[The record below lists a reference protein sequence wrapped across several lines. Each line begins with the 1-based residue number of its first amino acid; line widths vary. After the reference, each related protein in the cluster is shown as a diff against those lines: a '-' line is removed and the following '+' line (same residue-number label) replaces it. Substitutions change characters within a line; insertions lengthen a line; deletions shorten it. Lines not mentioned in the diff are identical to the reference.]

1 MSRTRRM
8 LLSGIFLLVSC
19 LSAQGRSMDDPVV
32 AHATLRGHDIP
43 VYRIGEVQA
52 PDTPGGMEAFAVR
65 VAYVL
70 RAWTATHGV
79 EAIGNLCRTPDGAR
93 WGTVLLTVGAHVA
106 SPVTN
111 ACPDGMLATGVDIH
125 SHPQHQQYRPNAI
138 DQVFLG
144 RSFSGD
150 ERINTFPD
158 RFSDD
163 DFVHPGYMV
172 GRNGLHYQGGRDAVR
187 LVRDLREPVPVWA
200 IDDARRV
207 AAAGNSRASLLASV
221 RTDQGG
227 AAP

>member
-1 MSRTRRM
+1 M
-8 LLSGIFLLVSC
+8 LLLGISLLVPC
-19 LSAQGRSMDDPVV
+19 LSAQGRSMDEPVV
-32 AHATLRGHDIP
+32 AHATMRGHDIP

-79 EAIGNLCRTPDGAR
+79 EAIGNLCRTPDGSR

-111 ACPDGMLATGVDIH
+111 ACPDGMLVTGVDIH

-144 RSFSGD
+144 RSFTGD
-150 ERINTFPD
+150 ERINTRPD
-158 RFSDD
+158 QFSDD

-172 GRNGLHYQGGRDAVR
+172 GRTGLHYQGGRDEVR
-187 LVRDLREPVPVWA
+187 LVRDLRAPPPAWA
-200 IDDARRV
+200 ADDARRV
-207 AAAGNSRASLLASV
+207 AAADTSRVSPLASL
-221 RTDQGG
+221 RTDQN